1 MNITNEEVSHTMA
14 KRNEKELLDT
24 LRARG
29 LRKRVAKSVADA
41 IGSGPRKSQPKAVTK
56 IVNDLKGLVEV
67 IEDRATGKTAKRRSA
82 ARKAAVTRKRKA
94 QTRSAAAKKAART
107 RSKAKATTTRTR
119 TAGAGRRTRAK
130 AS

>member
-1 MNITNEEVSHTMA
+1 MA
-14 KRNEKELLDT
+14 KRNEKELMDT

-56 IVNDLKGLVEV
+56 VVNDLRGLVEV
-67 IEDRATGKTAKRRSA
+67 IEDRATGKRRAA

-94 QTRSAAAKKAART
+94 QTRSTAAKKAART

-119 TAGAGRRTRAK
+119 SATAGAGRRTRAK